1 MEPSKD
7 PPTGRLAPNRVFLGG
22 GEEGRRHDRAGRS
35 GLPRQIDLNDETR
48 EQATEAAPADQT
60 DFFDTDFLAE
70 LEDLAHT
77 GAGAEA
83 GQRSISS
90 VLHEK
95 LSTFLASPE
104 GSPDAP
110 PMSEESFVGLA
121 GPELAERTNTLLEI
135 CRQGGRQQAVM
146 AVENFVVFFQALTPT
161 LLEDAAGAVKR
172 VFFHLVPTLIHIS
185 HNDFSERE
193 EERRHGLEALRNLE
207 RILIEISHVRL
218 APTESELVFRSI
230 DQLTGFIGM
239 ADYTMANDIIS
250 SQLLSIIARNR
261 LTRALFRLM
270 EVEVSI
276 QKYLKE
282 KLGHPTPQIRIP
294 EDIPALTAYGPI
306 QFLDETSIDGHQRL
320 FLQVQLPDI
329 SILRDIVLH
338 LAPESGGEPHELRLD
353 ALGSTEVSLPH
364 DTYALGLVY
373 KPE

>member
-1 MEPSKD
+1 
-7 PPTGRLAPNRVFLGG
+7 
-22 GEEGRRHDRAGRS
+22 
-35 GLPRQIDLNDETR
+35 LNDETR
-48 EQATEAAPADQT
+48 EQAIEAAPADKR
-60 DFFDTDFLAE
+60 DFFDTDFVAE
-70 LEDLAHT
+70 LEDLAHA
-77 GAGAEA
+77 GAGAEAGAEA

-90 VLHEK
+90 ALHEK
-95 LSTFLASPE
+95 LSTFLSSPE
-104 GSPDAP
+104 GSPGAP
-110 PMSEESFVGLA
+110 ALSEEDFLELA
-121 GPELAERTNTLLEI
+121 GPELAERTNALLEI
-135 CRQGGRQQAVM
+135 CRQGGRQRAVM

-161 LLEDAAGAVKR
+161 LPEDAAGAVKR

-193 EERRHGLEALRNLE
+193 EERAHGLEALRNLE
-207 RILIEISHVRL
+207 KILIEISHVRL
-218 APTESELVFRSI
+218 TPSESELVFRSI
-230 DQLTGFIGM
+230 EQLTSFIGM

-276 QKYLKE
+276 QKYLKD

-294 EDIPALTAYGPI
+294 EDIPVLTAYGPI
-306 QFLDETSIDGHQRL
+306 QFLDETSIDGDQKL

-338 LAPESGGEPHELRLD
+338 LAPEGGGEPRELRLD
-353 ALGSTEVSLPH
+353 ALGSTELALPH